1 MALVYGKGENIKDTG
16 GKDYKKEQDDTETG
30 EGKRDNQLGKGAN
43 AIKPPKKKEMPKDSP
58 DGQAPKGSKD
68 DGKDGQTSRAGRE
81 AGKGVTKSES
91 SDETPSGVNDMEIP
105 HVHLPEMLH
114 QKEGDEVHLHVY
126 GKVKSHNMS
135 TGKNHSVVSVTK
147 VHRDG
152 DQTNNSPATPTNAAS
167 APLDQLKQ
175 SIKGSSPDTYSPR

>member
-1 MALVYGKGENIKDTG
+1 MPSNDMPSKSEKKDATPKGEGSKDSP
-16 GKDYKKEQDDTETG
+16 
-30 EGKRDNQLGKGAN
+30 LGKGAN
-43 AIKPPKKKEMPKDSP
+43 AIKAPPPNKKEMPKDSP
-58 DGQAPKGSKD
+58 SGESAKGSKD
-68 DGKDGQTSRAGRE
+68 EGKDAQTAHGGRE

-91 SDETPSGVNDMEIP
+91 PDEAPSGMNDMEIP
-105 HVHLPEMLH
+105 HMHLPEMLH

-152 DQTNNSPATPTNAAS
+152 EENNSPATPKNAA
-167 APLDQLKQ
+167 AMPLEQLKQ
-175 SIKGSSPDTYSPR
+175 SIKGSSPDTYSKD